1 MCRDA
6 TYESGIVDLYIL
18 MVACKQIQD
27 AKVFECGKLFAKSQ
41 IEKLKFMDIIPMP
54 LHPHM

>member
-27 AKVFECGKLFAKSQ
+27 AK
-41 IEKLKFMDIIPMP
+41 EK
-54 LHPHM
+54 